1 MNIEKDIFESA
12 KLQLDKLEKYGFKK
26 DNDVYSYSKNIM
38 DNKFRV
44 DITIDSS
51 NNIFGKIYELET
63 QIKVNHQM
71 TENIKEIITRLE
83 KIKNKELQFEPR
95 REFTTNQTAKKKY
108 YSSIWRC

>member
-1 MNIEKDIFESA
+1 MV
-12 KLQLDKLEKYGFKK
+12 LKK

-63 QIKVNHQM
+63 N
-71 TENIKEIITRLE
+71 EE
-83 KIKNKELQFEPR
+83 
-95 REFTTNQTAKKKY
+95 
-108 YSSIWRC
+108 